1 MPFVA
6 TAQVGADCVTTDGK
20 AGKIVSGVGAMGAS
34 TSYCQANNQTGS
46 NNPVVAAVGIGLD
59 KVGGYLLEYTGI
71 SNFLMGATS
80 FILIFSGWL
89 LDSVLSFT
97 VTGMSD
103 QIGTGTTIGNSITE
117 AWGIIRDVANMVF
130 IFVLLYTAFRTMFM
144 SEYSNVG
151 RSILNIVLIAILINF
166 SLFFAKVVIDASNIV
181 ADGFYRAISQGNSM
195 TLKNSN
201 IGVAEYKGISGGV
214 MKMLG
219 MQTIYGTGV
228 TKDGSLFST
237 AGASRILLFG
247 TVSGIFM
254 IVASIIFF
262 MASIMFIAR
271 FIILIFLMILAPFAF
286 IAFII
291 PGFSGRFWDW
301 WASLFNQAFFA
312 PVFFALM
319 WVAFKV
325 GSAIVTKPLNSE
337 YGTDWSYIITDPK
350 KAFGAVINYVLVLG
364 LFITALTISK
374 QMASKGSTA
383 AAFGAITAA
392 GGAVAFGGT
401 SWAMRSSVGK
411 LGNKFSNSTWLQ
423 TQANKERK
431 GFGGALIGGVARAT
445 LDTSKKAA
453 SGTFDLRNAKVPT
466 SIVGDVV
473 RGTVGRTGFGKALG
487 LDDVN
492 IKDIDVGQNLTGKDF
507 GTSATKGYKESRAES
522 DKRVQER
529 DSARMA
535 EWKLAEAKQVV
546 IKGST
551 APVGSTLIGEMEKAL
566 AKLSDK
572 ETEALV
578 ASNRELLR
586 SQNFAN
592 AISVK
597 QLEAINKSDQFSE
610 SEKTRLKDTRFADI
624 NAAVAAGTATAISSV
639 KGKIKGLS
647 DSELE
652 MLEAS
657 HFGDEN
663 FVAEL
668 RPAQF
673 EFVTTKSSK
682 FTTSQ
687 KQTTK
692 NIRIEPL
699 MRALR
704 AGNITNIQTLI
715 RKVDHKTL
723 ARFMNTPG
731 RGGIPIALD
740 PAVLPT
746 YNPKMLTRMADEMND
761 ADKLTLKTAIIAGGN
776 TTTINWLN
784 DPDKGGT
791 MFI

>member
-6 TAQVGADCVTTDGK
+6 TAQAKCEDGSDPLFTETGQRICTD
-20 AGKIVSGVGAMGAS
+20 ATGKIQVTGGRDTNVVGRIVAS
-34 TSYCQANNQTGS
+34 
-46 NNPVVAAVGIGLD
+46 GLD
-59 KVGGYLLEYTGI
+59 KLGGYLFKDLAG
-71 SNFLMGATS
+71 FLMAITS
-80 FILIFSGWL
+80 LVLIFSGWL

-130 IFVLLYTAFRTMFM
+130 IFILLYTAFRTMFM

-181 ADGFYRAISQGNSM
+181 ADGFYRAISQGNSLVLDSSSDQLIVG
-195 TLKNSN
+195 T
-201 IGVAEYKGISGGV
+201 ARYQGISGGV

-219 MQTIYGTGV
+219 MQNIYGKGALG
-228 TKDGSLFST
+228 DGKSEPT
-237 AGASRILLFG
+237 ASRLLLFG
-247 TVSGIFM
+247 TVSGVFM
-254 IVASIIFF
+254 IVASVVFF
-262 MASIMFIAR
+262 MASIMFLST
-271 FIILIFLMILAPFAF
+271 FIIRIYLMILAPFAF

-291 PGFSGRFWDW
+291 PGMSNRFWDW
-301 WASLFNQAFFA
+301 WKSLFNQSFF
-312 PVFFALM
+312 VVIFFALM

-337 YGTDWSYIITDPK
+337 YGTEWSYLVTDPK
-350 KAFGAVINYVLVLG
+350 KAFGVVINYVLVLG
-364 LFITALTISK
+364 LFIAALTISK

-529 DSARMA
+529 DSARTA
-535 EWKLAEAKQVV
+535 EWKLAEAKQAV

-723 ARFMNTPG
+723 AGFMNTPG

>member
-20 AGKIVSGVGAMGAS
+20 AGKIAVGSGAMGGGQ
-34 TSYCQANNQTGS
+34 TYCQPNTQAGS

-103 QIGTGTTIGNSITE
+103 QIGTGTTIGTSITE

-254 IVASIIFF
+254 IVASVVFF

-383 AAFGAITAA
+383 AAFGAITGTVGGVVGGATIGAAGWAGRQTLGRAGARISQSGTLRDLSAKGGVTGYFAKKTLQAGSKVGESTFDARGIKSFQSAA
-392 GGAVAFGGT
+392 GGALKDLGEARKSAKGGYLQSLKGEEEKEFQKKFLGTTPQEAFKQQELEKIAADATKNAKSLEEDMKEKEKRMIELRAQRDSRPFNESARYNREIGELEKEILTIKNRYDTEMGVATEADNKAKTLKDVASERSVNYEKNQMG
-401 SWAMRSSVGK
+401 SWLNK
-411 LGNKFSNSTWLQ
+411 LAGR
-423 TQANKERK
+423 NKE
-431 GFGGALIGGVARAT
+431 
-445 LDTSKKAA
+445 
-453 SGTFDLRNAKVPT
+453 
-466 SIVGDVV
+466 VV
-473 RGTVGRTGFGKALG
+473 L
-487 LDDVN
+487 
-492 IKDIDVGQNLTGKDF
+492 
-507 GTSATKGYKESRAES
+507 
-522 DKRVQER
+522 
-529 DSARMA
+529 
-535 EWKLAEAKQVV
+535 
-546 IKGST
+546 
-551 APVGSTLIGEMEKAL
+551 
-566 AKLSDK
+566 
-572 ETEALV
+572 
-578 ASNRELLR
+578 
-586 SQNFAN
+586 
-592 AISVK
+592 
-597 QLEAINKSDQFSE
+597 
-610 SEKTRLKDTRFADI
+610 
-624 NAAVAAGTATAISSV
+624 
-639 KGKIKGLS
+639 
-647 DSELE
+647 
-652 MLEAS
+652 
-657 HFGDEN
+657 
-663 FVAEL
+663 
-668 RPAQF
+668 
-673 EFVTTKSSK
+673 
-682 FTTSQ
+682 
-687 KQTTK
+687 
-692 NIRIEPL
+692 
-699 MRALR
+699 ALR
-704 AGNITNIQTLI
+704 ANAKENKETKKLLEKLAKMQEEDKKKDEETPKPQPGTN
-715 RKVDHKTL
+715 
-723 ARFMNTPG
+723 A
-731 RGGIPIALD
+731 
-740 PAVLPT
+740 
-746 YNPKMLTRMADEMND
+746 
-761 ADKLTLKTAIIAGGN
+761 
-776 TTTINWLN
+776 
-784 DPDKGGT
+784 
-791 MFI
+791 